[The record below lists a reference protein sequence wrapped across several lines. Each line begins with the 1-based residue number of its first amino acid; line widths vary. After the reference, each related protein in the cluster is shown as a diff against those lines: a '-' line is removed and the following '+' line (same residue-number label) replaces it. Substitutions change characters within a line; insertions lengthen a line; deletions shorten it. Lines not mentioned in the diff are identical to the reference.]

1 MKRSDLLHTIM
12 LQAKDAAAREGIDC
26 ELRGAEVA
34 APGEFVLTAWGTP
47 SEVARLAAALG
58 RQDPQRVPTVVEEIG
73 EVNRKLHEAADAGR
87 RRHLH
92 IAVNAPSVW

>member
-1 MKRSDLLHTIM
+1 MKRADLLHRIM
-12 LQAKDAAAREGIDC
+12 LRARAAAERERIDC

-47 SEVARLAAALG
+47 AEVVRLAEALK
-58 RQDPQRVPTVVEEIG
+58 REDSLREPTVVEEVG
-73 EVNRKLHEAADAGR
+73 EANRMLHESADAGR

-92 IAVNAPSVW
+92 IAVTAPSVW

>member
-1 MKRSDLLHTIM
+1 MKRPDLLHTIM
-12 LQAKDAAAREGIDC
+12 LRAKDAATREGIDC

-47 SEVARLAAALG
+47 AEVTRLAAALDKQG
-58 RQDPQRVPTVVEEIG
+58 SLREPKVVEEVG
-73 EVNRKLHEAADAGR
+73 EGNRKLHEAADADR

-92 IAVNAPSVW
+92 IAVLAPSVW